1 MEAAKRIVIQ
11 EQRVV
16 EEPEILNMGSDRL
29 LKQPRLPQP
38 VLEALQNRL
47 IRLANCLHPLLIR
60 LGLLAVRHL
69 TPSLFELLGFFS
81 LVSSLRQDRLAILA
95 FFDDVRREEWTPS
108 YAGKSSR
115 IDFLLKDEEIVIEIK
130 KTRSTLRDKEISDEL
145 IIDKERYQAHPHC
158 KTLIA
163 FVYDPDRY
171 I

>member
-1 MEAAKRIVIQ
+1 NRTTIIIADEYDVQNLFHA
-11 EQRVV
+11 
-16 EEPEILNMGSDRL
+16 L
-29 LKQPRLPQP
+29 LKL
-38 VLEALQNRL
+38 
-47 IRLANCLHPLLIR
+47 
-60 LGLLAVRHL
+60 
-69 TPSLFELLGFFS
+69 
-81 LVSSLRQDRLAILA
+81 

-145 IIDKERYQAHPHC
+145 IIDKERYQAHPQC

-171 I
+171 IDNPKGLEVDLNASKDSMVVKV